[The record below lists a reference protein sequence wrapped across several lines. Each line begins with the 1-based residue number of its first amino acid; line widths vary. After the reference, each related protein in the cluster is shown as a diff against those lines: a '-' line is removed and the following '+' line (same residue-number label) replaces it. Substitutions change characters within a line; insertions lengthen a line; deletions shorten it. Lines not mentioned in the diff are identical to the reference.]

1 MTIPAP
7 EWPSFLCDDF
17 EVAWGRRENGAGA
30 AAAREQQ
37 RNSQPLRAGGDRHQ
51 AQCVARLVFKSSEKT
66 QEGGMNALLDRFGSA
81 LVRSMI
87 NKSLICL
94 ASQETPSWNT
104 LLSTLKMLDSLRQSF
119 TSIRNKGFMEL
130 IRLKFPFR
138 LYIPIGYGTGV

>member
-1 MTIPAP
+1 
-7 EWPSFLCDDF
+7 
-17 EVAWGRRENGAGA
+17 
-30 AAAREQQ
+30 
-37 RNSQPLRAGGDRHQ
+37 
-51 AQCVARLVFKSSEKT
+51 
-66 QEGGMNALLDRFGSA
+66 MNALLDRFGSA